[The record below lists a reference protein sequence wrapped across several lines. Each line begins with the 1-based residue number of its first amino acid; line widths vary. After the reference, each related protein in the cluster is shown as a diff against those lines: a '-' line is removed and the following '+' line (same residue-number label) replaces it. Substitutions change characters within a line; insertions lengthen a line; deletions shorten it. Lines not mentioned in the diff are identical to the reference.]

1 MKPSVLSVDG
11 CSLGGRVAAQMGLSA
26 HAVDTTIFPDGEFEI
41 VVTDVHNDDV
51 FVVESTGPPVN
62 DRLMQLALILDAC
75 RRAGAARV
83 TAVVPY
89 FGYARHD
96 RSRAGGPLAAR
107 VAASMISERADRVI
121 VVDPHSAALEG
132 MMSAPLTVV
141 SGLSAL
147 SAALEPLL
155 PADAV
160 IVAPDNGA
168 AKLAEN
174 FSEKL
179 HLPYAIVHKTRVSG
193 TDVRAGAVVGDV
205 RDRAPVIVDDMIS
218 TGGTVAE
225 AFHALRAAGCQDT
238 LWVVATHGLFRE
250 LSEYRLKAL
259 PLRKIIVT
267 DTIDAPDV
275 SFPLQVA
282 SVAGD
287 LARVMQVFAG
297 PRTDREQ
304 TTGMSR

>member
-1 MKPSVLSVDG
+1 METRVVCVNG
-11 CSLGGRVAAQMGLSA
+11 CSLGGLVAAQMGLSA
-26 HAVDTTIFPDGEFEI
+26 LTVQTTVFPDGEFDVI
-41 VVTDVHNDDV
+41 VPDVRNADV
-51 FVVESTGPPVN
+51 FVVDSTGPPVN

-96 RSRAGGPLAAR
+96 RSRAFGPLGAR
-107 VAASMISERADRVI
+107 VAASMIGERADRVI
-121 VVDPHSAALEG
+121 VVDPHSGALEG
-132 MMSAPLTVV
+132 MISVPLTVV

-147 SAALEPLL
+147 SAALEPSL

-160 IVAPDNGA
+160 IVAPDIGA
-168 AKLAEN
+168 AKLAEK
-174 FSEKL
+174 FSAKL

-205 RDRAPVIVDDMIS
+205 KGRSPVIVDDMIS

-225 AFHALRAAGCQDT
+225 AFHALRAAGCEDT

-250 LSEYRLKAL
+250 LSEFRLKAL
-259 PLRKIIVT
+259 PLRKVIVT
-267 DTIDAPDV
+267 DTVETPNV
-275 SFPLQVA
+275 SLPLQVA
-282 SVAGD
+282 SVAAD
-287 LARVMQVFAG
+287 LAHAM
-297 PRTDREQ
+297 
-304 TTGMSR
+304 